1 MTSKSA
7 KKVVI
12 INDIKSK
19 NIEQA
24 IFILK
29 DSETIPFQKSIIDEA
44 NEIVQ
49 SYIRQVNAGQYRK
62 IAPKRKWFWWRK

>member
-1 MTSKSA
+1 MTNKSA
-7 KKVVI
+7 KRVVI

-24 IFILK
+24 IFILRDDITEDCK
-29 DSETIPFQKSIIDEA
+29 STIVKEA

-49 SYIRQVNAGQYRK
+49 NYIRQVNVGQYRNVK
-62 IAPKRKWFWWRK
+62 AKHKWFKWR

>member
-1 MTSKSA
+1 MTNKSA

-24 IFILK
+24 IFILR
-29 DSETIPFQKSIIDEA
+29 DSEAVPFQKSIIEEA

-49 SYIRQVNAGQYRK
+49 SYIRQSNPGQYRK
-62 IAPKRKWFWWRK
+62 VEPKRRWFRRKK

>member
-1 MTSKSA
+1 MTNKSA
-7 KKVVI
+7 KRVVI

-29 DSETIPFQKSIIDEA
+29 DKDNKECQETILDEA

-49 SYIRQVNAGQYRK
+49 NYIRQVNAGQYRS
-62 IAPKRKWFWWRK
+62 ISPKRKWFKW